1 MQSDSVLLQLRG
13 CALVMQFSISTK
25 PSRAKVY
32 RLESSAAKVR
42 LLVLLVFAI
51 EAC

>member
-1 MQSDSVLLQLRG
+1 MQSDSVLLKLRG
-13 CALVMQFSISTK
+13 CALVMQFSISIK
-25 PSRAKVY
+25 SSRAKVY

-42 LLVLLVFAI
+42 LLVLLVLAI